1 MSSKFGLDIQYE
13 SYGSQQKV
21 IIEAEPKGE
30 TPAEPVYP
38 DPLEIY
44 IEPPD
49 LSKLPPADINEDLSK
64 EKEGES
70 FSISFDRLAELGY
83 DINKL
88 AFDLEEYRRR
98 MAVFDTK
105 EYIDQTKLPTEG
117 KPKNNNDPYPF
128 DEKIE
133 ELETHAPMLKI
144 HKMELDDPD
153 PSVVTLAQYVMAMS
167 DMTEKR
173 LVKLENILAT
183 VLRNLARIGSRV
195 FINCVYYGGQ
205 DNYRKY
211 NCIRCLHDDRIR
223 DGQSVT
229 IDQCLNCTRYEPIIG
244 QVYDILDQTGAN
256 IANILDDNQMSYST
270 MEDYVKFT
278 RTEEMPEEEERLLLD
293 GENVTQ
299 RDPDE
304 KDFADTW
311 DEGFKMDWSLVPVEE
326 QKPDVHYE
334 DGSESKILP
343 SSYQDMGSSYD
354 AILSGGA
361 GGYYTL
367 LEGSQ
372 DIYSQIMKNEEAF
385 QACTDQ
391 ELLRYI
397 KNGRQ
402 FAKGQ
407 VEKTLKNMEKYG
419 YEPIIQEEAAKAGID
434 PLLVLAVIA
443 VESGGEVTPGN
454 DATTRYNG
462 LMQVDKKS
470 LSSGYASKP
479 VLEKARENIQVG
491 IRYIQQKFSTCW
503 NTKNVVVGMIAY
515 NSGEGMV
522 LGVSSKGVSP
532 IYSPG
537 LNKDAHNEWL
547 WTDIAHNLK
556 RNVNQFYGAKYI
568 FEKLTYYPRIHYVYM
583 NLVEKKGFSPFDGK
597 NLKFPFYPQD
607 VKKIYFTSDFG
618 MRFHPIKRVYA
629 GHMGV
634 DLAGPLGT
642 PVLAAAS
649 GVVET
654 IAYQPGGAGQYV
666 CIDHGNNFYTIYM
679 HLIKNSP
686 QELGLKVGQKVPAG
700 AQIGRLGNTGGS
712 TGPHLHFEIREG
724 GRQRSFAVDP
734 KKFFPF
740 LKGKLNKSLGS

>member
-1 MSSKFGLDIQYE
+1 MSSKFGLDVQYE

-21 IIEAEPKGE
+21 IIEAEPKGK

-49 LSKLPPADINEDLSK
+49 LSKLSPADINEDLSK

-98 MAVFDTK
+98 MAAFDTK

-311 DEGFKMDWSLVPVEE
+311 DEGFKMDWILCPRGT
-326 QKPDVHYE
+326 KPDVPRRE
-334 DGSESKILP
+334 ANQKA
-343 SSYQDMGSSYD
+343 SSYGTWAPATTDPVGSRPVWRQGV
-354 AILSGGA
+354 LSA
-361 GGYYTL
+361 AEETRIFSNH
-367 LEGSQ
+367 ET
-372 DIYSQIMKNEEAF
+372 KEAF
-385 QACTDQ
+385 QAYTDRSVNISKTQ
-391 ELLRYI
+391 AIREDRSKRLSRI
-397 KNGRQ
+397 WKNTDTSRSFRKRRQ
-402 FAKGQ
+402 RRASIRF
-407 VEKTLKNMEKYG
+407 LCW
-419 YEPIIQEEAAKAGID
+419 
-434 PLLVLAVIA
+434 
-443 VESGGEVTPGN
+443 
-454 DATTRYNG
+454 
-462 LMQVDKKS
+462 
-470 LSSGYASKP
+470 LSSPS
-479 VLEKARENIQVG
+479 N
-491 IRYIQQKFSTCW
+491 
-503 NTKNVVVGMIAY
+503 
-515 NSGEGMV
+515 
-522 LGVSSKGVSP
+522 
-532 IYSPG
+532 
-537 LNKDAHNEWL
+537 
-547 WTDIAHNLK
+547 
-556 RNVNQFYGAKYI
+556 
-568 FEKLTYYPRIHYVYM
+568 
-583 NLVEKKGFSPFDGK
+583 
-597 NLKFPFYPQD
+597 
-607 VKKIYFTSDFG
+607 
-618 MRFHPIKRVYA
+618 
-629 GHMGV
+629 
-634 DLAGPLGT
+634 
-642 PVLAAAS
+642 
-649 GVVET
+649 
-654 IAYQPGGAGQYV
+654 
-666 CIDHGNNFYTIYM
+666 
-679 HLIKNSP
+679 
-686 QELGLKVGQKVPAG
+686 PAG
-700 AQIGRLGNTGGS
+700 
-712 TGPHLHFEIREG
+712 
-724 GRQRSFAVDP
+724 
-734 KKFFPF
+734 K
-740 LKGKLNKSLGS
+740 